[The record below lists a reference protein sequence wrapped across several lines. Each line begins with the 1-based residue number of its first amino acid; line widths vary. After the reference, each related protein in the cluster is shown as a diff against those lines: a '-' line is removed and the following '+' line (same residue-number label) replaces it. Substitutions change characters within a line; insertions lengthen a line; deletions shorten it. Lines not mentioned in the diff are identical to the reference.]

1 MQRPIE
7 MFCSYA
13 HEDEALVGDL
23 RSQLVVYD
31 RQHAIR
37 WWHDR
42 EIPAG
47 KAFAGE
53 IDTHLE
59 RADIVLL
66 CVSPDFFGSDYCYD
80 VEMTEALRRHESGC
94 ARVIPIILRPCGW
107 ESAPFAHLAA
117 LPTDGKPVTRW
128 DDRDEASLNV
138 AEGVMAV
145 VRELAARD
153 RPAEPSRGATGAEP
167 AGPVPATGQP
177 LPPTTAADPQLADVR
192 CTSPHCRSEHV
203 VLTEAVR
210 VTSLT
215 AEADGWIAHGTLQVE
230 YDVDGHCQMCGR
242 LFDVARRAIPVQFPD
257 LVCHACG
264 RNSHLEYRVQHLIQ
278 VAGGYEFAV
287 DVRCAECSG
296 KVTLSRVIRSLLR
309 TVGIDV
315 GLRGIAVTGR
325 A

>member
-7 MFCSYA
+7 IFCSYA
-13 HEDEALVGDL
+13 HEDEGLVGDL
-23 RSQLVVYD
+23 RRQLVVYD

-47 KAFAGE
+47 AAFAGE

-59 RADIVLL
+59 RADLVLL
-66 CVSPDFFGSDYCYD
+66 CVSPDFFSSDYCYN
-80 VEMTEALRRHESGC
+80 VEMTEALRRHADGF

-107 ESAPFAHLAA
+107 ESAPFAHLKA
-117 LPTDGKPVTRW
+117 LPTDARPLTRW

-145 VRELAARD
+145 VRELSTRD
-153 RPAEPSRGATGAEP
+153 RPAQPPRGGAVSAPP
-167 AGPVPATGQP
+167 APAKGQP

-192 CTSPHCRSEHV
+192 CTSPHCQSDHV
-203 VLTEAVR
+203 ALTEAVR
-210 VTSLT
+210 ITSLT
-215 AEADGWIAHGTLQVE
+215 AKADGWIASGTLDVE
-230 YDVDGHCQMCGR
+230 YDVDGRCETCGR
-242 LFDVARRAIPVQFPD
+242 VFDVARRAIPVQFPD
-257 LVCHACG
+257 LVCNACG
-264 RNSHLEYRVQHLIQ
+264 KNSHLEYRVQHLTR
-278 VAGGYEFAV
+278 VADGYEFAV
-287 DVRCAECSG
+287 DIRCAECSG
-296 KVTLSRVIRSLLR
+296 EVTFSRVIRSLLQ

-315 GLRGIAVTGR
+315 GARGIAVTAG